1 MSGTAVLPV
10 ERVGGVACTV
20 LGSGGPVTVF
30 AHGLGGSAAETRP
43 LAARVPG
50 TRVLLDF
57 RGHGRSD
64 PLPDGWD
71 YDLLAEDLLAVADA
85 TGATQAVGLSV
96 GSGALLRV
104 LSREPDRF
112 ERLAMVMPAAIDE
125 ARADGATISIRRLG
139 NAIDAGDVAAVT
151 ELLLAELPVELR
163 ARRAVRLLLGRRAA
177 GLVTRPA
184 PRPRVSDRP
193 VADRAVLDAVTA
205 PALVVGQDDDLL
217 HALDLAVELA
227 AALPDAALLALPA
240 GGVFWTAGRQVADAL
255 ARHLAP
261 GAP

>member
-1 MSGTAVLPV
+1 MTGAAVLPV

-20 LGSGGPVTVF
+20 LGQGLPVTVF

-43 LAARVPG
+43 LASRVPG

-64 PLPDGWD
+64 PLPAGWD

-85 TGATQAVGLSV
+85 SGATQAVGLSV

-104 LSREPDRF
+104 LSHEPDRF

-139 NAIDAGDVAAVT
+139 SAIDDGDVVAVT
-151 ELLLAELPVELR
+151 ELLLAELPAELR
-163 ARRAVRLLLGRRAA
+163 TRRAVRLLLARRAA
-177 GLVTRPA
+177 ALVTRPA
-184 PRPRVSDRP
+184 PRPRVPDRP
-193 VADRAVLDAVTA
+193 VADRAVLSAVTA
-205 PALVVGQDDDLL
+205 PALVVGQDDDPL

-240 GGVFWTAGRQVADAL
+240 GGVFWTAPRQVADAL
-255 ARHLAP
+255 ALHLAP
-261 GAP
+261 GAS